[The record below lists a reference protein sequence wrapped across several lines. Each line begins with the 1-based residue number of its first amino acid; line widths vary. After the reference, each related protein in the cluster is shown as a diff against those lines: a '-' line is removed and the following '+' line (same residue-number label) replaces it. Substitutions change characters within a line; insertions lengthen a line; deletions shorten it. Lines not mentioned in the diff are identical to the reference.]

1 MTTFPGSPRLLK
13 GAIVG
18 VDLFN
23 PLASVI
29 LFQYN
34 PDKLTRSV
42 GTQQGAQPQTAGATP
57 GRTEALRLKGPPK
70 ESISLEI
77 EIDATDQLENAE
89 PIATTLGVHPTL
101 ASLEMLL
108 YPKAALM
115 IANEILAEF
124 GVIEIIAPEAPLT
137 LFVWGIKRVL
147 PVRITG
153 FTINELFFDT
163 DLNPIRATVGLNMQ
177 VLTYE
182 DLGLASVGGALFM
195 AHQISK
201 EVIATIGG
209 LSNVSSLGGSA
220 SFEIGV

>member
-1 MTTFPGSPRLLK
+1 MTTFPGSPKFLK

-34 PDKLTRSV
+34 PDTLTRSV

-57 GRTEALRLKGPPK
+57 NRNEVLRLKGPPN
-70 ESISLEI
+70 ETISLQI
-77 EIDATDQLENAE
+77 EIDATDQLEKAD
-89 PIATTLGVHPTL
+89 PVATTLGVYPAL

-137 LFVWGIKRVL
+137 LFVWGPKRVL
-147 PVRITG
+147 PVRISS
-153 FTINELFFDT
+153 FNINEQFFDT
-163 DLNPIRATVGLNMQ
+163 KLNPIRASVSLNMQ
-177 VLTYE
+177 VLNYQ

-195 AHQISK
+195 AHQVTK
-201 EVIATIGG
+201 EVMATIGG
-209 LSNVSSLGGSA
+209 LSNVSSLGSSTLG
-220 SFEIGV
+220 IGR